1 MITEDDARRIA
12 LTLRRPGARRALP
25 ALTAALA
32 AGALAPAA
40 AAGDAALVSALR
52 SVYPAA
58 EVAAQRAS
66 GPEGVQSAYD
76 VARDLQEALRR
87 SAPVSR
93 PCRGLLVGLT
103 RYASGRVLQMEGVD
117 RPSPSDGAT
126 GARAAALARAAIRAA
141 SPSCRGGGRGAAT
154 TRLAM
159 SPSDGEAFFGA
170 VVARAPRGADAAEL
184 AVDGVSAGRGA
195 VTGGRARFGVA
206 APAGAHDIE
215 IRFRAAGR
223 DVGVARA
230 RRARL
235 LPRSALA
242 ASPGSRTSPSLS
254 TALTRALA
262 GGPRFRAAW
271 VQDLATG
278 DTAGVNAGAAFPA
291 ASTVK
296 LGLMAGALAR
306 LGARPE
312 TSAYAYDL
320 RAIAAWSSN
329 LATNRILRRLGGT
342 ATAADGL
349 RRLEARF
356 STFPGEYIVGTDLQ
370 PALPGAGA
378 AGGPPAVSR
387 RVTTARDLARMLYA
401 VHASAVGAPGARAGT
416 GLTAHQARL
425 MLGWLLASEQRG
437 GNASLLA
444 GGAAGA
450 PIAQKNGWIDAARL
464 GAGIVYAPR
473 GPVIAVLV
481 TYDPAGVG
489 LAEAR
494 VVGARVARVVT
505 R

>member
-1 MITEDDARRIA
+1 LSLAAA
-12 LTLRRPGARRALP
+12 LT
-25 ALTAALA
+25 

-40 AAGDAALVSALR
+40 GAADAALVSALR
-52 SVYPAA
+52 TGYPAA
-58 EVAAQRAS
+58 EIAAQRAS
-66 GPEGVQSAYD
+66 GSEGVQAAYD
-76 VARDLQEALRR
+76 AARDLQEALRR

-93 PCRGLLVGLT
+93 PCRALLAGLT

-117 RPSPSDGAT
+117 RPSPADGAA
-126 GARAAALARAAIRAA
+126 GARAAARARVMIRATTPA
-141 SPSCRGGGRGAAT
+141 CRGDGRGTAT
-154 TRLAM
+154 TRLAL
-159 SPSDGEAFFGA
+159 SPSDGEAFLGA
-170 VVARAPRGADAAEL
+170 VVARAPAGADSAEL
-184 AVDGVSAGRGA
+184 SVDGVATGRAA
-195 VTGGRARFGVA
+195 VSGGRVRFGVS

-215 IRFRAAGR
+215 VRFTAAGR
-223 DVGVARA
+223 EAGVARA
-230 RRARL
+230 RAAQL
-235 LPRSALA
+235 LPRSAVA

-254 TALTRALA
+254 AALARALA

-271 VQDLATG
+271 VQDLTTG

-306 LGARPE
+306 LGATPE
-312 TSAYAYDL
+312 TSAFAYDL

-349 RRLEARF
+349 RRLDARS

-370 PALPGAGA
+370 PALPAAGPG
-378 AGGPPAVSR
+378 GGPPAVSR

-416 GLTAHQARL
+416 GLTAHQSRL

-437 GNASLLA
+437 DNRSLLA

-450 PIAQKNGWIDAARL
+450 PIAQKNGWINSARL
-464 GAGIVYAPR
+464 GAGVIYTAR
-473 GPVIAVLV
+473 GPVIAVIA
-481 TYDPAGVG
+481 TYDASGVG
-489 LAEAR
+489 LAAGR
-494 VVGARVARVVT
+494 TAGARVARAVV